1 MYAALWR
8 RLPGPA
14 WVRVLVLAA
23 LAAAVVV
30 VCFEWVFP
38 LVADHMPF
46 NDQTVEQAS
55 ALPTRPSRNP

>member
-14 WVRVLVLAA
+14 WVRALVLAA
-23 LAAAVVV
+23 LAAVVVV

-55 ALPTRPSRNP
+55 AA